1 MAIRCGTV
9 PTDLLSSGAA
19 SFTCPNVALTTPL
32 EIITHAM
39 NCDANGFSPSTRH
52 NLIKN
57 AVAAVVRRYN
67 LAVVLEPLNYCS
79 D

>member
-9 PTDLLSSGAA
+9 PTDFLSSGAA
-19 SFTCPNVALTTPL
+19 SCTCPNVTLTTPL
-32 EIITHAM
+32 ETITHAM

-57 AVAAVVRRYN
+57 AVAAVVRR
-67 LAVVLEPLNYCS
+67 
-79 D
+79 